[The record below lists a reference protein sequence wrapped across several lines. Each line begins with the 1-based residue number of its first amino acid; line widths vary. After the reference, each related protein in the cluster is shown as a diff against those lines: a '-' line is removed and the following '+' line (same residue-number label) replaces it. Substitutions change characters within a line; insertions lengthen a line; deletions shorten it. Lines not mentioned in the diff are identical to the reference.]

1 MAASFSPKLSIAR
14 SKKNDLSGNFR
25 VKSSSLVTPVSGGK
39 AYETTAG
46 YSCFYQ
52 GTYQAAMP
60 LTPVPTL
67 IYIYIYIKKVETIHR
82 DQICFLHQDVNWLI
96 NSPAFFNT
104 VFYSV
109 SLSFGVSHK
118 WLWTVVFGT
127 STTAPLFHL
136 QGFQLS
142 HLICFVVLLALLR
155 SATVITFTKS
165 VM

>member
-1 MAASFSPKLSIAR
+1 MAASFSPKLSIAH
-14 SKKNDLSGNFR
+14 SKKKDLSGNFR

-46 YSCFYQ
+46 YSCFHQ
-52 GTYQAAMP
+52 CTCQAAMP

-67 IYIYIYIKKVETIHR
+67 IHFFFLKKVETIHR
-82 DQICFLHQDVNWLI
+82 DEIWFLHHVVNWLI
-96 NSPAFFNT
+96 NNPVFFLNT

-118 WLWTVVFGT
+118 CLWTVVFGT
-127 STTAPLFHL
+127 STTAPLFFP
-136 QGFQLS
+136 Q

>member
-1 MAASFSPKLSIAR
+1 MGGQPDR
-14 SKKNDLSGNFR
+14 HRRGGVRDY
-25 VKSSSLVTPVSGGK
+25 SLCLPQKTGFFFLLGS
-39 AYETTAG
+39 A
-46 YSCFYQ
+46 
-52 GTYQAAMP
+52 
-60 LTPVPTL
+60 LTPDCYILAVKKLRISGWGVSYPTTNQAWPSL
-67 IYIYIYIKKVETIHR
+67 ASKIR
-82 DQICFLHQDVNWLI
+82 QDVASYI
-96 NSPAFFNT
+96 FFNT